1 MTTQIIDKSIV
12 CSAEK
17 GEMPA
22 LECLQCALSHGSPPC
37 GYDYSLLTTIYSADR
52 SLERAGEI
60 HVTDL
65 TGCLRKAYYDKR
77 EPSPEFPHERLVRWL
92 GTAIHAESE
101 VRDEWMESE
110 ISLEADGIVGKA
122 DILYYD
128 GRLVE
133 KKTTRWLK
141 LGSLPYGSHA
151 LQLNIYAWM
160 LRRSGRAVS
169 QLQVQY
175 IDASG
180 PTKCRKCGVPVR
192 MIAGEL
198 KCPVCLASIRDAHL
212 GAVMVDIPVMTDR
225 EVEEIVIPRRDE
237 LQSSLDMGI
246 LPERET
252 VWLCRFCSHA
262 DKCLGGTHVEYE

>member
-1 MTTQIIDKSIV
+1 MRNQTIV

-17 GEMPA
+17 GEMQVT
-22 LECLQCALSHGSPPC
+22 ECLRCALTARKPPC
-37 GYDYSLLTTIYSADR
+37 GYDYSLLSTIYKADH
-52 SLERAGEI
+52 SFDRALEI

-101 VRDEWMESE
+101 VRDEWMDSE
-110 ISLEADGIVGKA
+110 ISLEAKGIVGKA
-122 DILYYD
+122 DILYHD
-128 GRLVE
+128 GRLVD

-141 LGSLPYGSHA
+141 VGSLPYGSHA

-160 LRRSGRAVS
+160 LRKAGKEVS
-169 QLQVQY
+169 ELQVQY

-192 MIAGEL
+192 RIAGEL
-198 KCPVCLASIRDAHL
+198 KCPTCLAPIREAHL
-212 GAVMVDIPVMTDR
+212 GAVMVDIPMMSDQ
-225 EVEEIVIPRRDE
+225 EVEEIVIPRRDD
-237 LQSSLDMGI
+237 LRSSLDMGI

-252 VWLCRFCSHA
+252 GWLCRFCGHA